1 MIVVGAIV
9 CGILLTQPQLRP
21 IQTNEKLSFQPFESL
36 PDYNN
41 LDYEFSCEDG
51 FGCMLVAENGFR
63 FYGEEKDGVVTFHS
77 IPYAEPPT
85 GDLRWKAPVLIKSKF
100 DIF

>member
-1 MIVVGAIV
+1 MHNINTAAQSPDGKSSSKLFFD
-9 CGILLTQPQLRP
+9 GIKQ
-21 IQTNEKLSFQPFESL
+21 
-36 PDYNN
+36 
-41 LDYEFSCEDG
+41 
-51 FGCMLVAENGFR
+51 

-100 DIF
+100 

>member
-1 MIVVGAIV
+1 
-9 CGILLTQPQLRP
+9 
-21 IQTNEKLSFQPFESL
+21 
-36 PDYNN
+36 
-41 LDYEFSCEDG
+41 
-51 FGCMLVAENGFR
+51 MLVAENGFR

-100 DIF
+100 YIFELFWLF